1 MNKHVTPQLNRRA
14 FVIGTASV
22 GAGLAL
28 GLDLPFGGPT
38 VVRAADGSPE
48 VNAWVV
54 IRPDDTVVIRIARSE
69 MGQGTLTGLA
79 QLVAEELEC
88 DWSKVTTEYP
98 SPGQSVA
105 RKRVWGEFSTGGS
118 RGIRTSQDYVR
129 KGGATARMMLIQ
141 AAANEWKVPASEC
154 TAANSVITH
163 TPSGKTMTYGKI
175 AEAAATLAPPADVKL
190 KDPKDWKIAGKPLK
204 RLDTPDKVTGAMT
217 YGIDLKLPGLLN
229 AAIKDCPVTGG
240 KLKSYDEAKIAGMKG
255 VKKVVKVGDTAVAVV
270 ADTWWHAKMALDAL
284 PIVWDEGENA
294 KVTSASIAQWL
305 AEGLESGPAYVG
317 NQNGDVKAGLAGAVK
332 KVEAVYNYPYQNHA
346 TMEPMNATALY
357 TGDKC
362 EVWCGTQNGEAAF
375 AAVLEGSG
383 LPADKCDVHKMILGG
398 GFGRRGQT
406 DYVRQAV
413 EIAKQMPG
421 TPIKLLWSREEDMTH
436 GRYHPITQCK
446 MTAGFDADN
455 NLTAL
460 HMRISGQS
468 ILFSLRPEALVN
480 GKDPATF
487 AGLNA
492 EGDAALGY
500 SVPNLLIEHSMRNP
514 HIIPGFWRGV
524 NVNQNA
530 LYVECF
536 MDELAH
542 AVGQD
547 PLAFRRKLMAK
558 HPKHL
563 AVLNAVAEKIGWDKP
578 APQGV
583 YRGLA
588 QHMGYGSYVAAA
600 AEITVTDG
608 AKIKVQR
615 IVAATDPGY
624 AVNPAQIERQIAGS
638 FVYGLT
644 GLFYGGCTV
653 KDGRIEQTNFDTY
666 NSMRINEMPKVES
679 IVMPSGGFWGGVG
692 EPTICVA
699 GPAVLNAYFAATGK
713 RIRSAPLRN
722 QNISFA

>member
-1 MNKHVTPQLNRRA
+1 MNKHVAPQLNRRS
-14 FVIGTASV
+14 FVIGSAAL

-154 TAANSVITH
+154 TASNSVITH
-163 TPSGKTMTYGKI
+163 TPSGKTTSYGKV
-175 AEAAATLAPPADVKL
+175 AETAAKLTPPTDVKL
-190 KDPKDWKIAGKPLK
+190 KDRKDWKIAGKGVK
-204 RLDTPDKVTGAMT
+204 RLDTPDKVTGAMV
-217 YGIDLKLPGLLN
+217 YGIDVKLPGMLN

-240 KLKSYDEAKIAGMKG
+240 KVKSYDEAKIAGMKG
-255 VKKVVKVGDTAVAVV
+255 VKKVVKVGDTAVAVI
-270 ADTWWHAKMALDAL
+270 ADTWWHAKTALEAL

-294 KVTSASIAQWL
+294 KVSSASIAQWL

-317 NQNGDVKAGLAGAVK
+317 NQSGDAKAALASAVK
-332 KVEAVYNYPYQNHA
+332 KVEAVYDYPYQNHA

-357 TGDKC
+357 TADKC

-383 LPADKCDVHKMILGG
+383 LPADKCDVHKQILGG

-421 TPIKLLWSREEDMTH
+421 TPIKLLWSREEDMLR

-514 HIIPGFWRGV
+514 HIVPGFWRGV

-530 LYVECF
+530 LYIECF

-542 AVGQD
+542 AAGQD
-547 PLAFRRKLMAK
+547 PLEFRRKLMAK

-600 AEITVTDG
+600 AEISVTDG
-608 AKIKVQR
+608 SKIKVHR

-653 KDGRIEQTNFDTY
+653 KDGRIEETNFDTY
-666 NSMRINEMPKVES
+666 NSMRMNEMPKVES
-679 IVMPSGGFWGGVG
+679 IIMPSGGFWGGVG

-713 RIRSAPLRN
+713 RIRSAPLRH
-722 QNISFA
+722 QNITFA